1 VLVFA
6 VTILKKATNYSYF
19 LINDFKTEF
28 PESVQNCDAPKKK
41 NKRSFIERTLPRPN
55 LQRLS
60 LSICVCMFAPCTV
73 CCL

>member
-6 VTILKKATNYSYF
+6 VTILKKATNYSSF

-41 NKRSFIERTLPRPN
+41 NKRSFIERTLPRTN
-55 LQRLS
+55 MQ
-60 LSICVCMFAPCTV
+60 
-73 CCL
+73 